1 MSSKKA
7 RRKRQRHHQAN
18 RKVQRRSGR
27 AIWFALAALA
37 VFSAAVFI
45 ATEPLRSRPAA
56 SAPSA
61 GAASSGAQ
69 PAAVPQ
75 VFVSMAGYEPNRLTA
90 RAGQGFTVQF
100 VNQDNRFHTDGG
112 GLHQFRIDG
121 TGIDVRIPP
130 SSQPTATLPALAAGT
145 YEFYCDICCGGR
157 ANPAMRGVLEVKA

>member
-1 MSSKKA
+1 MSKKVH
-7 RRKRQRHHQAN
+7 RRRQRH
-18 RKVQRRSGR
+18 RKERKSQRRQGR
-27 AIWFALAALA
+27 AIWFVLGALGVLSVAAFLAA
-37 VFSAAVFI
+37 
-45 ATEPLRSRPAA
+45 EPLRPRPAA
-56 SAPSA
+56 SEPGQS
-61 GAASSGAQ
+61 
-69 PAAVPQ
+69 VPQ

-90 RAGQGFTVQF
+90 RAGQGFTVRF

-112 GLHQFRIDG
+112 GWHQFRIDG